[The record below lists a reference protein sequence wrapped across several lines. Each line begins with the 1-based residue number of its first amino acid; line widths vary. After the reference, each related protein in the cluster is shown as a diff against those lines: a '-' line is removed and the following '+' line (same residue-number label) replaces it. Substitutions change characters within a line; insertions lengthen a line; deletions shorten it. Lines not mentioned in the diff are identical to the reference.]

1 MQRGKGGS
9 FIKTTSGK
17 TKMKYIFLI
26 FLLTACTK
34 TDAPITNSIIEGA
47 KSTLESIKKTLPEEC
62 RTETINAQ
70 IVALETQINNVPE
83 ICQAEIEPIKAE
95 RDEYQLKFNI
105 ATMVLIGLFVLLF
118 RRK

>member
-26 FLLTACTK
+26 FLLTACAK

-95 RDEYQLKFNI
+95 RDEYQLKFHI